1 MHTKFEALVNEL
13 SRTAKQK
20 ISAGQQILS
29 AGIFSTL
36 LASVIPRKIQP
47 QGGKKPK
54 CRILIGSILQFFATN
69 STRVANGSYYIGCW
83 ISIKPGRRRAGSGP
97 RQIRVPATRH
107 GKMIPYSRIAWVPFR
122 SSFSI
127 RETRVSCL
135 SRHIR
140 FALPIL
146 GTTRSAQELPLL
158 RRGGHGFHPYRIEI
172 KQEVNSSI

>member
-36 LASVIPRKIQP
+36 LASIIPIKIQL

-54 CRILIGSILQFFATN
+54 RRILIGSILQFFATN

-107 GKMIPYSRIAWVPFR
+107 GKMIPYSRSAGSLSDRHFR
-122 SSFSI
+122 SEKLVFPAPVATYDLRFQFLEPRGASKSCRFCGGAVMASI
-127 RETRVSCL
+127 HNE
-135 SRHIR
+135 
-140 FALPIL
+140 
-146 GTTRSAQELPLL
+146 Q
-158 RRGGHGFHPYRIEI
+158 
-172 KQEVNSSI
+172 K